1 MRTSHRSTNI
11 IQDSNMTKLLVT
23 GATGHL
29 GRQTIEFLRGR
40 VPAERI
46 VALARDPAA
55 LADMAASGIEVR
67 RGDYFDK
74 ASLVAAFAGVEKLL
88 LVSAVAFTDRITQ
101 HQNVISTAKE
111 AGVRHIIFTSIQR
124 KAVDPLVI
132 SMVTESD
139 VATEEALKAS
149 GLEYTILYNALYLGA
164 LTMMI
169 GDPAAEDGVRV
180 PGGSGKGALVARRDL
195 AEANAVIL
203 ATSGHENRSYTLG
216 GAETISFADIAK
228 TLGDIAGKPVAYI
241 DTPVDAYVAAKI
253 ALSFPPAAA
262 AFLAEWAKA
271 VAVGE
276 YAEIT
281 GDLERLIGRK
291 PVSFADFLAAG
302 TSGLP
307 A

>member
-1 MRTSHRSTNI
+1 
-11 IQDSNMTKLLVT
+11 MTKLLVT

-29 GRQTIEFLRGR
+29 GRQTIEFLRER

-55 LADMAASGIEVR
+55 LADLAASSIEVR

-74 ASLVAAFAGVEKLL
+74 ASLVAAFAGVEKVLL
-88 LVSAVAFTDRITQ
+88 ISAVAFTDRITQ
-101 HQNVISTAKE
+101 HLNIIEAARE
-111 AGVRHIIFTSIQR
+111 AGVRHIIYTSIQR
-124 KAVDPLVI
+124 RAVDPLVI

-139 VATEEALKAS
+139 IATEDALKAS
-149 GLEYTILYNALYLGA
+149 GLDYTILFNALYLDA
-164 LTMMI
+164 LTMII
-169 GDPAAEDGVRV
+169 GDTAVVGGVRV
-180 PGGSGKGALVARRDL
+180 PGGSGRGALVARRDL

-228 TLGDIAGKPVAYI
+228 TLGDIAGKPVAYV
-241 DTPVDAYVAAKI
+241 DTALDAYVANKV
-253 ALSFPPAAA
+253 ALGFPTAAA

-291 PVSFADFLAAG
+291 PVNFAAFVAAG
-302 TSGLP
+302 SSGVL